1 MHQSRYSIVLP
12 MLYLVHLVS
21 IVNLLLQHLVFAV
34 TIVSGI
40 IMFLLFASEF
50 GYYLTT
56 EVWPTV
62 VVMSLLKCVTT

>member
-1 MHQSRYSIVLP
+1 MF
-12 MLYLVHLVS
+12 
-21 IVNLLLQHLVFAV
+21 FAV

-56 EVWPTV
+56 EVGCSGHHNDDVMCCHPGYPRV
-62 VVMSLLKCVTT
+62 VCGHHPRRKTSN